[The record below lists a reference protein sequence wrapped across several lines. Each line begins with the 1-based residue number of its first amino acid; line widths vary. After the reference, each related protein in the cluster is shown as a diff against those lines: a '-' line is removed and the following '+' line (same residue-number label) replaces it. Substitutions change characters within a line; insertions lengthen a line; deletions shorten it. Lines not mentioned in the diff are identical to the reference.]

1 MNTIPLTLIRME
13 EKNEEKGKRINL
25 EIQQLRK
32 KKILIERTLQ
42 KLIEL
47 H

>member
-1 MNTIPLTLIRME
+1 ME

>member
-13 EKNEEKGKRINL
+13 GKNEEKGKRINL

-42 KLIEL
+42 KLIKL